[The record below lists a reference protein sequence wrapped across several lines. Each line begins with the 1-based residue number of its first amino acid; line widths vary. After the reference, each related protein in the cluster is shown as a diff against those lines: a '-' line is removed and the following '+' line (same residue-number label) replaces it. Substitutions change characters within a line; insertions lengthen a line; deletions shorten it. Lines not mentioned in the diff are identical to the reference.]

1 MQLPKDDFSVE
12 DLVCNESFQQYCLG
26 TELETQILWKEWIEH
41 HPEHQQKFEAAKKM
55 VDLLSLKQ
63 GSRLHQLK
71 ELRIGIKQR
80 EALQRSL
87 GFKSVAGV
95 DSAVTKRKLSK
106 TYRYLTGAAAAIAI
120 VISFYFIADQY
131 FAYRYSQKVTQDEK
145 IVITSGN
152 ALRKTV
158 ILADGTLITLGKE
171 SSIVL
176 HQQFNAHKRE
186 LWLRGEAFF
195 DVKHDVS
202 RPFTVHTVFDEVNV
216 LGTTFNIKAY
226 PGAEAMET
234 ALIKGS
240 VQVNSRQYP
249 GYSVILKPNQ
259 KLVSNKVYDLNKD
272 RDPHTQF
279 KISAIKSVAN
289 GAPPVEIKWVQNRL
303 DIDNQS
309 LSAIAHQLQQW
320 YGIEILITDD
330 AVGKYRYSGIFENE
344 TIIKTLEALQL
355 SYPFTF
361 KMEQNRIVISK

>member
-1 MQLPKDDFSVE
+1 MQLPNDNFSVE

-26 TELETQILWKEWIEH
+26 TELETQILWKEWIDH

-71 ELRIGIKQR
+71 ELRAGIKQR

-87 GFKSVAGV
+87 SFKTVADV
-95 DSAVTKRKLSK
+95 DSKALKKNFSK
-106 TYRYLTGAAAAIAI
+106 TYRYLTGVAAAIAI
-120 VISFYFIADQY
+120 VISFYFIADQHV
-131 FAYRYSQKVTQDEK
+131 FRKHGQKVAQEEK
-145 IVITSGN
+145 LVITSGK

-202 RPFTVHTVFDEVNV
+202 RPFTVHTVFDEVRV

-226 PGAEAMET
+226 PDWEAMET

-240 VQVNSRQYP
+240 VQVKSRQYP

-259 KLVSNKVYDLNKD
+259 KLISNKVLDLNRDK
-272 RDPHTQF
+272 DPHAQF
-279 KISAIKSVAN
+279 KISAIKPMTN
-289 GAPPVEIKWVQNRL
+289 GISPAEIKWVQNRL
-303 DIDNQS
+303 DIDNQP
-309 LSAIAHQLQQW
+309 LSAIANQLQQW